1 MDSGAVPTAV
11 LGERFPE
18 VLCLN
23 YSPNSSNAMWPVLR
37 QDSKYTLLM
46 NVSDINITQLFFTT
60 NTRVLGGAGHRSQ
73 RQRLA
78 LVGRGQGG
86 PMNPAMG

>member
-46 NVSDINITQLFFTT
+46 NVSDEY
-60 NTRVLGGAGHRSQ
+60 
-73 RQRLA
+73 
-78 LVGRGQGG
+78 
-86 PMNPAMG
+86 